1 MNRERVIIYVLLL
14 ALAAAQDGFA
24 IARHTGSRDEDY
36 ITFGNHFT
44 STVAAGY
51 INQNAFH
58 FRASAVVI
66 DPHWVLCSAHEYFDS
81 SGLPL
86 YSGAFISLDSTFIAN
101 PSRLLIADRWF
112 RYPDSTSDAYGPDM
126 ALLYFETPIAGV
138 TPAVRFR
145 GILKPRSLVSITGY
159 GRTGTPQTGYLPLDY
174 QRRGCHNFIDRFGDG
189 ITFPEY
195 TLFSDFSPP
204 QTTEFHPLGG
214 VAAPGDS
221 GGGWYNQDG
230 LLIGVSVEV
239 GTLAPVYD
247 NFTIAQ
253 NITYFNTWI
262 DTVMAD
268 INRTQSLNL
277 LDFAAL
283 SACWMSTAGDIRFK
297 GGWDLVSDGRINLLD
312 LLVFTDRWINDQSDP
327 TKVVSTSNSGQSLLT
342 W

>member
-1 MNRERVIIYVLLL
+1 MNRERVLIYVLLL

-24 IARHTGSRDEDY
+24 IARHSGSLDEDY

-86 YSGAFISLDSTFIAN
+86 YSGAFINLDSSYTADPARLFIA
-101 PSRLLIADRWF
+101 DKWF
-112 RYPDSTSDAYGPDM
+112 RYPDSTADAYGPDI
-126 ALLYFETPIAGV
+126 ALLYFKVPIAGV

-145 GILKPRSLVSITGY
+145 GILKPGSSVSIIGY
-159 GRTGTPQTGYLPLDY
+159 GRTGTPQTGYLPPDY
-174 QRRGCHNFIDRFGDG
+174 QRRGCNNRIDRFGDG

-195 TLFSDFSPP
+195 TLFSDFAPP
-204 QTTEFHPLGG
+204 QTPEYDPLGG
-214 VAAPGDS
+214 IAAPGDS

-230 LLIGVSVEV
+230 LLIGVSIEV

-253 NITYFNTWI
+253 DITCFNDWI
-262 DTVMAD
+262 DATMAD
-268 INRTQSLNL
+268 MNRTRPLDL
-277 LDFAAL
+277 LDFAGL
-283 SACWMSTAGDIRFK
+283 SACWMSSAGDARFN
-297 GGWDLVSDGRINLLD
+297 GGWDLVPDGRINLLD
-312 LLVFTDRWINDQSDP
+312 LLAFTNRWLDSQSD
-327 TKVVSTSNSGQSLLT
+327 ST
-342 W
+342 